1 MVLKALVRIASADLA
16 AGDVLSAIE
25 KGLSRLELW
34 RRLPLVNRNRQA
46 AVMIITAARIAT

>member
-25 KGLSRLELW
+25 NRLSRLELW

>member
-1 MVLKALVRIASADLA
+1 MVVKALVRIASADLA

>member
-1 MVLKALVRIASADLA
+1 MVLKALVRIASPDLA

-25 KGLSRLELW
+25 NRLSRLELW

-46 AVMIITAARIAT
+46 AVIIITAARIAT